1 MPPNTKEILNLTKM
15 SNYFHYCLG
24 IATESLAVLL
34 LMSIPLVISV
44 IALRL
49 WP

>member
-1 MPPNTKEILNLTKM
+1 MQLNTKEILNLAKV
-15 SNYFHYCLG
+15 SNYFYFCLG

-34 LMSIPLVISV
+34 LMGIPLIISV